1 MSLQEFKSNLLGGG
15 ARPNQ
20 YRAEI
25 TFPAIAQNGTE
36 AGRRIQ
42 FLCAATS
49 LPQSELG
56 VIPVFYRGRQVPL
69 AGERTFA
76 PWSVTILNDT
86 DFVIRNAFESWQN
99 AINDLQFNTGM
110 TSPLTYTSDMSIH
123 QLGRNGETLKSYK
136 FIGAFPTGV
145 SEIPL
150 SYASNDQ
157 IEEFQ
162 VQFVY
167 THFETDFKTASV
179 GLAVNI

>member
-42 FLCAATS
+42 FLCASTT
-49 LPQSELG
+49 LPSSDLG

-76 PWSVTILNDT
+76 PWAVTILNDT

-110 TSPLTYTSDMSIH
+110 TSPLIYTSDMSIH
-123 QLGRNGETLKSYK
+123 QMGRNGETLKSYK
-136 FIGAFPTGV
+136 FVGAFPTEV
-145 SEIPL
+145 SSIPL
-150 SYASNDQ
+150 SFASNDQ
-157 IEEFQ
+157 VEEFN

-167 THFETDFKTASV
+167 THFETDFKGGSV